1 MIKLAKNFWGK
12 VKEWYE
18 DSAKNPSLY
27 SYEET
32 KDYSAGTFVL
42 AGLFAAV
49 VFSVYYLLAFTYA
62 LSTQVNDIQC
72 HAEFACDFYFGEGQF
87 LKAWLRVPYMLWHLV
102 VRFLNNRAG
111 FPLADATAFTYAGF
125 GLFTYVVTALF
136 ISGCLSAY
144 TGKKQY
150 SLSFVG
156 SFILSFV
163 GPLCCMWL
171 EGDAYMGSFSPNPMH
186 NPTHMAVKGFGLL
199 TMMAGIDIIRKYR
212 EEKAMF
218 FKNSKALYLYFGIFL
233 FLSTITKPTFMYMLL
248 PAGMI
253 VVLSDAIYNGI
264 KKTGKAKEIWK
275 AAGKLCLALVPS
287 LVYLIFEYCAF
298 YFWGEET
305 NGSSVILTAPFEVWH
320 MFTAQIKVRVLL
332 AMCFPLF
339 MLITRPGYFFRTV
352 EGKLGIIGYLVGTV
366 EFIFIAESNLRKDA
380 GNFSWCMMAG
390 MTVFFAVALVRLI
403 IETLMKK
410 NTTGHFAYV
419 VTGWFLL
426 FLHVYSCMYYYKV
439 FQLFI

>member
-1 MIKLAKNFWGK
+1 MVKLAKNFWGK
-12 VKEWYE
+12 VKEWYK

-42 AGLFAAV
+42 AGLFAAII
-49 VFSVYYLLAFTYA
+49 FSLYYLHAFTYV
-62 LSTQVNDIQC
+62 LSPDVNDIQC
-72 HAEFACDFYFGEGQF
+72 HAEFARDFYLGKEQF
-87 LKAWLRVPYMLWHLV
+87 LKAWLRVPYMFWHIIV
-102 VRFLNNRAG
+102 KFLSSRAG
-111 FPLADATAFTYAGF
+111 FPLADAAAFTYAGF
-125 GLFTYVVTALF
+125 GLFTYVVTALL

-171 EGDAYMGSFSPNPMH
+171 EGDAYLGSFSPNPMH

-248 PAGMI
+248 PTGVI
-253 VVLSDAIYNGI
+253 VVLIDIIYNSI

-275 AAGKLCLALVPS
+275 VAGLLCLASVPS
-287 LVYLIFEYCAF
+287 LIYLAFEYGAF
-298 YFWGEET
+298 YFWGDAT
-305 NGSSVILTAPFEVWH
+305 NSFSVVLTAPFEAWH
-320 MFTAQIKVRVLL
+320 MFTPQIKVRILL
-332 AMCFPLF
+332 AMCFPIY
-339 MLITRPGYFFRTV
+339 MWITRPGYFIKTV
-352 EGKLGIIGYLVGTV
+352 EGKLGAIGYLVGTV
-366 EFIFIAESNLRKDA
+366 EFIFIAESGSRMDA

-390 MTVFFAVALVRLI
+390 MTVFFAVAVIRLI
-403 IETLMKK
+403 VETLMKK
-410 NTTGHFAYV
+410 NNAGHIVYV

-426 FLHVYSCMYYYKV
+426 FLHVYSCMYYFDMFK
-439 FQLFI
+439 LFI